1 MKYKNYKIL
10 NSLSEIDV
18 ERVKEPIVSF
28 DLFDTLIRRK
38 YLAVNEVHDTV
49 SAFLLARLGRSN
61 NVKPGELTL
70 SRYNT
75 GNFLKMSPHACLE
88 EPPLREVWE
97 RIIPTLVDKND
108 IRAHNLIDDIISYE
122 FDIELENLF
131 AVEGAHDLLKRLKN
145 GGKKIIAISDM
156 YFDGTKIKT
165 ILDKIGL
172 LEYFD
177 RVYVSV
183 DAEATK
189 QTGRLFRH
197 VLTDLGA
204 TPRMIH
210 HIGDNPH
217 SDIIMASK
225 VGLSVTQIDQ
235 PEYLRLERPSYGQ
248 RMDIHVEIA
257 DLSKAFL
264 FKILLGAIHSK
275 TDGIYFLSRDGLLLR
290 QLLNNWKSPFLDR
303 YLSHAK
309 TQDLFISRATSCW
322 LALNFHDDWLT
333 QAVGF
338 AFWLC
343 HGNATLRQI
352 SDLFGIAEVP
362 LADGSVLYSSSRDTL
377 LVVRAYKTAQLTD
390 KVRASLLTKRQ
401 LAEEYLASAGVFSA
415 RHITLCDIGYS
426 GTVARDLNSFFLQE
440 SSRAD
445 APAVPKVELELLS
458 TNANYQPNSV
468 LSQPYVHFADRS
480 ILPQDRLPQTL
491 TDSFAWLE
499 VFFKHPTYGP
509 LLGYQKKDDQVAPEY
524 TIGSAPVSGYPFH
537 KIAKSGDFRSEDI
550 VLLWMSSIS
559 FWDALIDPL
568 VARFSA
574 PDINTIKQM
583 MVPIYEDDAVS
594 DKKRSIVLVRPD
606 LSAPEIYQLAKRKDF
621 WIAGSIVASASPEI
635 DLSETTDGGRSETSA
650 TQSPSHPLSVRKKSK
665 LLSPLRPRKFGRDLL
680 LNARLAR
687 LKMGLDPFDA
697 SFYGTYYAD
706 LSTLD
711 ERALRRHFIE
721 HGRKEGR
728 FAESRALIAHLE
740 AENGPLPPD
749 FDAFAY
755 KSLHGDLRFETR
767 WQFEAHYLV
776 YGRRERRRYRP
787 VWDSRDED
795 FEELLHAGEIE
806 LTEEERSAWKQGTP
820 VRELIF
826 KRSHIEPGAWLDVL
840 HYGEFQAL
848 NYKWAGHLPSRAH
861 AIIALLTR
869 GIAELA
875 PLSLKGHFDLAYY
888 VRRHPELK
896 DSSSQEAYRHWLHH
910 GAGRGEAASEDD
922 RVFELIGERT
932 YPSAFRYELFASR
945 YQVSSETEAAHDR
958 VDLLDF
964 FLGGEFTADKELVE
978 GAGAARLWETVARR
992 ARERGRLDDAIQAY
1006 KNALDCVGAS
1016 GRILHQIADIYV
1028 SQHLLHDALDHYER
1042 CTAASSPD
1050 RWSFINGARLAA
1062 DLGYFEKSMRFIAQG
1077 ESIWASKEP
1086 WRRARDYAYEAW
1098 YAHALKS
1105 GPTESSLDVVR
1116 QISDLISGKST
1127 SQKSVSDPAGHV
1139 LVLLDWHHAPTKNQ
1153 EELISAFLNSELN
1166 REARIYTTEQII
1178 DSDLSFMG
1186 AACIVFHEIR
1196 STPSTLRIAGSAR
1209 ALSIPT
1215 MYWIG
1220 AIDGKDLPAFRD
1232 GSASSSLASLLE
1244 DRLALHFMSLCD
1256 RGIATLPTAI
1266 PILEQNTK
1274 QGAAALVGRL
1284 RRLRQRTRNNGT
1296 YIVRLP
1302 SDVAGRRLK
1311 ADAWSTLE
1319 RLLSNRDRVSVVY
1332 DQNIVPPREMSRFG
1346 RRLRS
1351 ADLTNTDAA
1360 SLWILAEAAGFI
1372 AFESGTPD
1380 TWSEA
1385 TIGQREATLL
1395 DVPFYDLGGHFAGS
1409 AASGSRGD
1417 ALPTLLRIVDGGS
1430 SVEAAET
1437 TSRIRTSDP
1446 LALPPANART
1456 ATHEQRASKLRV
1468 LYANVFFP
1476 PQTIGGA
1483 TRVVK
1488 DNVDYIIDNHSD
1500 DFELA
1505 ALTSDDE
1512 NDRNGSSRID
1522 DYRGIPVLRLA
1533 TPQELDMDWR
1543 AYNADVY
1550 CHAIKFLETFKPD
1563 LVHVHCLQRLSVAVI
1578 EACRTLNIRYIVTL
1592 HDAWWLSDYSF
1603 LTNEDGELVMP
1614 AEKVS
1619 AQRCSPRIGFSES
1632 LSRASQLRS
1641 ALAGAQMRLSVS
1653 QSFAKVYEACGFDVC
1668 VVANGV
1674 SRLRVRPRA
1683 APEARVR
1690 LVHVGGTQHHKG
1702 MHLVEAILRDN
1713 KFENLSLSYVDL
1725 FRDHGDIL
1733 QTIWGTTPV
1742 TVLGKIPSSSIE
1754 DLYAQTDVLLAPSI
1768 WPESFGLV
1776 AREAMNAGC
1785 WVIASSIGSMG
1796 EEVIHGHNGFLV
1808 DVARPESLLAVLRE
1822 IDQNPSV
1829 YKKSPPSRAE
1839 MRTADQ
1845 QSQELV
1851 DVYRSLVTRD

>member
-1 MKYKNYKIL
+1 MKYENYKIL
-10 NSLSEIDV
+10 NSLSEIGA

-49 SAFLLARLGRSN
+49 SAYFLARLGRRDS
-61 NVKPGELTL
+61 VKPGELTL

-75 GNFLKMSPHACLE
+75 GNFLKMSPHARLE
-88 EPPLREVWE
+88 EPPLRKVWE
-97 RIIPTLVDKND
+97 RIVPTLAEKND

-145 GGKKIIAISDM
+145 CGKKIVAISDM
-156 YFDGTKIKT
+156 YFDGAKIKI

-189 QTGRLFRH
+189 QTGRLFQH
-197 VLTDLGA
+197 VLTDLAA
-204 TPRMIH
+204 TPSMIH

-248 RMDIHVEIA
+248 RKDIHVEIE

-264 FKILLGAIHSK
+264 FKILLSATHNQ
-275 TDGIYFLSRDGLLLR
+275 TDRIYFLSRDGLLLR
-290 QLLNNWKSPFLDR
+290 QLLNNWKSPFLNQ
-303 YLSHAK
+303 YLNRAK

-322 LALNFHDDWLT
+322 LALNFRDDWLT
-333 QAVGF
+333 QAVGL

-362 LADGSVLYSSSRDTL
+362 LADDTVLYSSSRDTS
-377 LVVRAYKTAQLTD
+377 LVVRAYKTAQLEG
-390 KVRASLLTKRQ
+390 KVRDSLLKKRQ

-440 SSRAD
+440 SSRAG
-445 APAVPKVELELLS
+445 APTAPKVELELLS

-468 LSQPYVHFADRS
+468 LSQPYVHFANRS
-480 ILPQDRLPQTL
+480 IMPQERLPQIL

-499 VFFKHPTYGP
+499 FFFKHPNYGP
-509 LLGYQKKDDQVAPEY
+509 LLGYQQKDGQVAPEY
-524 TIGSAPVSGYPFH
+524 KIDSTPTSDYPYH
-537 KIAKSGDFRSEDI
+537 KILKSNEFKSEDI
-550 VLLWMSSIS
+550 VLLWMSSVS
-559 FWDALIDPL
+559 FWDQLIDPL
-568 VARFSA
+568 MARFSA

-583 MVPIYEDDAVS
+583 MVQIYEDDAVS
-594 DKKRSIVLVRPD
+594 NKKRSIVLVRPD
-606 LSAPEIYQLAKRKDF
+606 LSAPEIHQLAKRKDF
-621 WIAGSIVASASPEI
+621 WIPGSIVASASPEI
-635 DLSETTDGGRSETSA
+635 DLSETLDGERTAAST
-650 TQSPSHPLSVRKKSK
+650 TQTLSHPLSAHKKQK
-665 LLSPLRPRKFGRDLL
+665 LLSPLRPKKLGRNLL

-687 LKMGLDPFDA
+687 LKLGLDRFDA
-697 SFYGTYYAD
+697 SFYRTYYAD

-711 ERALRRHFIE
+711 ERAMRRHFIE

-728 FAESRALIAHLE
+728 FADSGALIAHLE
-740 AENGPLPPD
+740 SEHGPLPPD

-755 KSLHGDLRFETR
+755 KRLHGDLRFETR
-767 WQFEAHYLV
+767 WQLEAHYLT

-795 FEELLHAGEIE
+795 FEELLHVGEIE
-806 LTEEERSAWKQGTP
+806 LTEEERSAWKRGTS

-826 KRSHIEPGAWLDVL
+826 KRSRIEPGAWLDLL

-861 AIIALLTR
+861 AIVALLRR
-869 GIAELA
+869 GVAELA
-875 PLSLKGHFDLAYY
+875 PLSLTGHFDLAYY

-896 DSSSQEAYRHWLHH
+896 DSSPQEAYRHWLHH

-922 RVFELIGERT
+922 RIFELIGERT
-932 YPSAFRYELFASR
+932 YPTAFRYELFASR
-945 YQVSSETEAAHDR
+945 YQVLSETEAAHDR

-964 FLGGEFTADKELVE
+964 FLRGEFTADKELIE
-978 GAGAARLWETVARR
+978 GPGAARLWETVARR
-992 ARERGRLDDAIQAY
+992 AHERGRLDDAVQAY
-1006 KNALDCVGAS
+1006 KNALDCGGAS
-1016 GRILHQIADIYV
+1016 GRILHQLADIYV

-1042 CTAASSPD
+1042 CTAASRPN

-1062 DLGYFEKSMRFIAQG
+1062 DLRYFDKSLRLIAQG

-1086 WRRARDYAYEAW
+1086 WRRARDYVYDAW
-1098 YAHALKS
+1098 YTHALKS
-1105 GPTESSLDVVR
+1105 GPSDSSLDVVKK
-1116 QISDLISGKST
+1116 ISDLISGEST
-1127 SQKSVSDPAGHV
+1127 VQKSVSDPSGYV
-1139 LVLLDWHHAPTKNQ
+1139 IVLLDRDNAPTKNE
-1153 EELISAFLNSELN
+1153 EELISAFINGELN
-1166 REARIYTTEQII
+1166 RKTKIYTTHHII
-1178 DSDLSFMG
+1178 NSDISFMG
-1186 AACIVFHEIR
+1186 AACIVFHETR
-1196 STPSTLRIAGSAR
+1196 STLPTLRIAGSAR

-1220 AIDGKDLPAFRD
+1220 ALDGKDLPAFRD
-1232 GSASSSLASLLE
+1232 GGASSSLASLLE

-1256 RGIATLPTAI
+1256 RGIATQPAAI
-1266 PILEQNTK
+1266 PILERNTK
-1274 QGAAALVGRL
+1274 KGAAVLVGRL
-1284 RRLRQRTRNNGT
+1284 RRLRQRTRNSGT

-1302 SDVAGRRLK
+1302 GDVAGKRPK

-1319 RLLSNRDRVSVVY
+1319 RLLLERDRVSVVY
-1332 DQNIVPPREMSRFG
+1332 DQSIVAPREMSRFG

-1351 ADLTNTDAA
+1351 ADLTTTDAA
-1360 SLWILAEAAGFI
+1360 SSWILAEAAGYI
-1372 AFESGTPD
+1372 SFESGTPG
-1380 TWSEA
+1380 TWGEA
-1385 TIGQREATLL
+1385 TIGHREAALL
-1395 DVPFYDLGGHFAGS
+1395 DVPFYDLDGHFAES
-1409 AASGSRGD
+1409 ALSGSRGD
-1417 ALPTLLRIVDGGS
+1417 ALSALLRIVDEGS
-1430 SVEAAET
+1430 SIEVAET
-1437 TSRIRTSDP
+1437 TNQIRASDP
-1446 LALPPANART
+1446 LARPPGNART
-1456 ATHEQRASKLRV
+1456 AAHEQTASKLRV

-1500 DFELA
+1500 EFELA

-1512 NDRNGSSRID
+1512 NDSNGSSRID

-1550 CHAIKFLETFKPD
+1550 CHAIEFLKTFKPD
-1563 LVHVHCLQRLSVAVI
+1563 LVHVHCLQRLSIAVI
-1578 EACRTLNIRYIVTL
+1578 EACRTLNIAYIVTL
-1592 HDAWWLSDYSF
+1592 HDAWWLSDFSF

-1614 AEKVS
+1614 AENVS

-1653 QSFAKVYEACGFDVC
+1653 QSFAKVYESCGFDVR

-1674 SRLRVRPRA
+1674 SRLKVRPRA
-1683 APEARVR
+1683 ASDARVR
-1690 LVHVGGTQHHKG
+1690 LAHVGGTQHHKG

-1725 FRDHGDIL
+1725 FRDHGDVS
-1733 QTIWGTTPV
+1733 QTVWGTTPV

-1754 DLYAQTDVLLAPSI
+1754 EIYAQTDVLLAPST

-1785 WVIASSIGSMG
+1785 WVIASSLGSMG
-1796 EEVIHGHNGFLV
+1796 EEVTHGRNGFLV
-1808 DVARPESLLAVLRE
+1808 DVARPESLLTALRE
-1822 IDQNPSV
+1822 IDQNPST
-1829 YKKSPPSRAE
+1829 YKKSPPLRAA

-1851 DVYRSLVTRD
+1851 DVYRSLVTRN

>member
-1 MKYKNYKIL
+1 MKSENFKIV
-10 NSLSEIDV
+10 NSLSEIDP
-18 ERVKEPIVSF
+18 EHIKEPIVSF

-49 SAFLLARLGRSN
+49 SAYLLARAGRRN
-61 NVKPGELTL
+61 TAKPGELTL
-70 SRYNT
+70 ARYNT
-75 GNFLKMSPHACLE
+75 GNFLKMSPHAGLE
-88 EPPLREVWE
+88 EPPLKLVWE
-97 RIIPTLVDKND
+97 RIVPTLINKDD
-108 IRAHNLIDDIISYE
+108 IRARNLIDDVISYE

-131 AVEGAHDLLKRLKN
+131 AVRGARDLLSKLKKC
-145 GGKKIIAISDM
+145 GKKIVAISDM
-156 YFDGTKIKT
+156 YFDGAKINT
-165 ILDKIGL
+165 ILDRIGL

-189 QTGRLFRH
+189 QTGNLFRH
-197 VLTDLGA
+197 VLADLA
-204 TPRMIH
+204 AKPSMIH

-217 SDIIMASK
+217 SDIIMARK

-235 PEYLRLERPSYGQ
+235 PEHLRLERPSYGQ
-248 RMDIHVEIA
+248 RTDIHAEIA

-264 FKILLGAIHSK
+264 FKVLLGALNTQ
-275 TDGIYFLSRDGLLLR
+275 TDCIYFLSRDGLLLR
-290 QLLNNWKSPFLDR
+290 QLLDNWKSPFLNR
-303 YLSHAK
+303 YLTHAK

-322 LALNFHDDWLT
+322 LALNFRDDWLT

-362 LADGSVLYSSSRDTL
+362 LADDGILYSSSRDTS
-377 LVVRAYKTAQLTD
+377 LVVRAYTTGQLAD
-390 KVRASLLTKRQ
+390 KVRESLLKKRQ
-401 LAEEYLASAGVFSA
+401 LAEKYLASAGLFSA

-440 SSRAD
+440 SSRVD
-445 APAVPKVELELLS
+445 APTVPSVELELLS
-458 TNANYQPNSV
+458 TNANYQPNSI
-468 LSQPYVHFADRS
+468 LAQPYVHFANHS
-480 ILPQDRLPQTL
+480 IMPQERLPQTL

-499 VFFKHPTYGP
+499 FFFKHPSYGP
-509 LLGYQKKDDQVAPEY
+509 LLGYQQKSNQIAPEY
-524 TIGSAPVSGYPFH
+524 TVDSEPVGGHPFNKIVELGS
-537 KIAKSGDFRSEDI
+537 FRSEDI

-559 FWDALIDPL
+559 FWDQLIDSL
-568 VARFSA
+568 TARFSA

-594 DKKRSIVLVRPD
+594 NKKRSVVLVRPD
-606 LSAPEIYQLAKRKDF
+606 LSAAEIHQLAKRKDF
-621 WIAGSIVASASPEI
+621 WIPGSIVASASPEI
-635 DLSETTDGGRSETSA
+635 DLSETMDDGQSEISA
-650 TQSPSHPLSVRKKSK
+650 TPSLSSPQSPRRKSR
-665 LLSPLRPRKFGRDLL
+665 LLAPLRPRKLGRDLL
-680 LNARLAR
+680 LSARLAR
-687 LKMGLDPFDA
+687 LRMGLDRFDA
-697 SFYGTYYAD
+697 SFYRTHYAD
-706 LSTLD
+706 LSALD
-711 ERALRRHFIE
+711 ERALRRHFIQ

-728 FAESRALIAHLE
+728 FAEPGALIAHLE
-740 AENGPLPPD
+740 SENGPLPPD
-749 FDAFAY
+749 FEAFAY
-755 KSLHGDLRFETR
+755 RSLHGDLRFETR
-767 WQFEAHYLV
+767 WQLESHYLV

-795 FEELLHAGEIE
+795 FEELLHTGEIE
-806 LTEEERSAWKQGTP
+806 LSEEERSAWKRGTS

-826 KRSHIEPGAWLDVL
+826 KRSHIEPGPWLDLL

-848 NYKWAGHLPSRAH
+848 NYKWSGHLPSRAH
-861 AIIALLTR
+861 AIVALLSR
-869 GIAELA
+869 GVAELA

-888 VRRHPELK
+888 VRKHPELK
-896 DSSSQEAYRHWLHH
+896 DSSPQDAYRHWLHH

-922 RVFELIGERT
+922 RIFELVGERT
-932 YPSAFRYELFASR
+932 YPTSFRYELFASR
-945 YQVSSETEAAHDR
+945 YQVSSETELALDR
-958 VDLLDF
+958 VDLLDI
-964 FLGGEFTADKELVE
+964 FLRGGFTADRELVE
-978 GAGAARLWETVARR
+978 GAGAARVWEIVARR
-992 ARERGRLDDAIQAY
+992 AQEHGRLDDAIQAY
-1006 KNALDCVGAS
+1006 KNALDCGGAP
-1016 GRILHQIADIYV
+1016 GRILHQLADIYV

-1042 CTAASSPD
+1042 CTAAPSPD

-1062 DLGYFEKSMRFIAQG
+1062 DLRYFEKSIRFIAQG

-1098 YAHALKS
+1098 YTHALRS
-1105 GPTESSLDVVR
+1105 GPDESALDVVR
-1116 QISDLISGKST
+1116 QISDLIWEKSIV
-1127 SQKSVSDPAGHV
+1127 QKALSDPAGHV
-1139 LVLLDWHHAPTKNQ
+1139 IVLLDRPHAPTKKE
-1153 EELISAFLNSELN
+1153 EELISAFINGEFN
-1166 REARIYTTEQII
+1166 RQARIYTTQQII
-1178 DSDLSFMG
+1178 DSNVSFLG
-1186 AACIVFHEIR
+1186 AACIVFHETR
-1196 STPSTLRIAGSAR
+1196 STPSTLRIAASAR
-1209 ALSIPT
+1209 ALSLPA
-1215 MYWIG
+1215 MYWAG
-1220 AIDGKDLPAFRD
+1220 ALDGKDLPAFRD
-1232 GSASSSLASLLE
+1232 HGASSSLASLLE
-1244 DRLALHFMSLCD
+1244 DKLALHFMSLCD
-1256 RGIATLPTAI
+1256 RGIATLPAAI
-1266 PILEQNTK
+1266 PVLEQNTK

-1284 RRLRQRTRNNGT
+1284 RRLQQRTRHNGT

-1302 SDVAGRRLK
+1302 GDVAGKHLK
-1311 ADAWSTLE
+1311 ANAWSTLA
-1319 RLLSNRDRVSVVY
+1319 RLLSKRDRVSIVY
-1332 DQNIVPPREMSRFG
+1332 DQDIVAPRDMSRFG
-1346 RRLRS
+1346 NRVRP

-1360 SLWILAEAAGFI
+1360 SSWILAEAAGYI
-1372 AFESGTPD
+1372 SFESGTQD
-1380 TWSEA
+1380 TRRGA
-1385 TIGQREATLL
+1385 TIGQREAALL
-1395 DVPFYDLGGHFAGS
+1395 DVPFYDLAGHLAGS
-1409 AASGSRGD
+1409 APSGSGGD
-1417 ALPTLLRIVDGGS
+1417 ALSTLLRIVDGGS
-1430 SVEAAET
+1430 SIDVAET
-1437 TSRIRTSDP
+1437 TNRIRTSDP
-1446 LALPPANART
+1446 FTLPPANAQEANHR
-1456 ATHEQRASKLRV
+1456 QRASKLRV

-1500 DFELA
+1500 EFELA

-1550 CHAIKFLETFKPD
+1550 CRAVEFLKTFKPD

-1578 EACRTLNIRYIVTL
+1578 EACRTLDIRYIVTL

-1614 AEKVS
+1614 AENVS

-1641 ALAGAQMRLSVS
+1641 ALAGAQVRLSVS
-1653 QSFAKVYEACGFDVC
+1653 RSFAKIYESCGFDVQ

-1674 SRLRVRPRA
+1674 SRLKSRPRV
-1683 APEARVR
+1683 APDTHVR

-1713 KFENLSLSYVDL
+1713 TFNNLSLSYIDL
-1725 FRDHGDIL
+1725 FRDHGDVS

-1742 TVLGKIPSSSIE
+1742 TVLGKIPSSAIE
-1754 DLYAQTDVLLAPSI
+1754 DLYARTDVLLAPST

-1796 EEVIHGHNGFLV
+1796 EEVIPGRNGFLV
-1808 DVARPESLLAVLRE
+1808 DVSRPETFLAALRE
-1822 IDQNPSV
+1822 IDQNPAT

-1851 DVYRSLVTRD
+1851 DVYRSLMTRG

>member
-1 MKYKNYKIL
+1 MEQEKYKIV
-10 NSLSEIDV
+10 NSLTGIDAKYI
-18 ERVKEPIVSF
+18 EQPIVSF

-49 SAFLLARLGRSN
+49 SAYLLARLGRIDTI
-61 NVKPGELTL
+61 KPGEITL

-75 GNFLKMSPHACLE
+75 GNFLKMSPHARLE
-88 EPPLREVWE
+88 EPPLRKVWE
-97 RIIPTLVDKND
+97 RIVPMLVAKND
-108 IRAHNLIDDIISYE
+108 IRAHDLIDDIISYE

-131 AVEGAHDLLKRLKN
+131 AVEGAHDLLERLTKC
-145 GGKKIIAISDM
+145 GKKIIAISDM

-172 LEYFD
+172 LKYFD

-189 QTGRLFRH
+189 QTGHLFRH
-197 VLTDLGA
+197 VLADLAA
-204 TPRMIH
+204 TPDMIH

-235 PEYLRLERPSYGQ
+235 PEHLRLERPSYGQ
-248 RMDIHVEIA
+248 RPDINVEIA

-264 FKILLGAIHSK
+264 FKILLSATHNQ
-275 TDGIYFLSRDGLLLR
+275 TDRIYFLSRDGLLLR
-290 QLLNNWKSPFLDR
+290 QLLNDWKSPFLDR
-303 YLSHAK
+303 YFKRAK

-322 LALNFHDDWLT
+322 LALNFRDDWLT
-333 QAVGF
+333 QAVGL

-362 LADGSVLYSSSRDTL
+362 LADDTVLYSSSRDTS
-377 LVVRAYKTAQLTD
+377 LVVRAYKTAQLEG
-390 KVRASLLTKRQ
+390 KVRDSLLKKRQ

-440 SSRAD
+440 SSRAG
-445 APAVPKVELELLS
+445 APTAPKVELELLS

-468 LSQPYVHFADRS
+468 LSQPYVHFANRS
-480 ILPQDRLPQTL
+480 IMPQERLPQIL

-499 VFFKHPTYGP
+499 FFFKHPNYGP
-509 LLGYQKKDDQVAPEY
+509 LLGYQQKDGQIAPEY
-524 TIGSAPVSGYPFH
+524 KIDSTPASDYPYH
-537 KIAKSGDFRSEDI
+537 KILEYNDFKSEDI
-550 VLLWMSSIS
+550 VLLWMSSVS
-559 FWDALIDPL
+559 FWDQLIDPL
-568 VARFSA
+568 MARFSA

-583 MVPIYEDDAVS
+583 MVQIYEDDAVS
-594 DKKRSIVLVRPD
+594 NKKRSIVLVRPD
-606 LSAPEIYQLAKRKDF
+606 LSASEIHQLAKRKDF
-621 WIAGSIVASASPEI
+621 WIPGSIVASASPEI
-635 DLSETTDGGRSETSA
+635 DLSETLDGERTAAST
-650 TQSPSHPLSVRKKSK
+650 TQTLSHPLSAHKKQK
-665 LLSPLRPRKFGRDLL
+665 LLSPLRPKKLGRNLL
-680 LNARLAR
+680 LNAGLAR
-687 LKMGLDPFDA
+687 LKLGLDRFDA
-697 SFYGTYYAD
+697 SFYRTYYAD

-728 FAESRALIAHLE
+728 FADSGALIAHLE
-740 AENGPLPPD
+740 SEHGPLPPD

-755 KSLHGDLRFETR
+755 KRLHGDLRFEIR
-767 WQFEAHYLV
+767 WQLEAHYLA

-795 FEELLHAGEIE
+795 FEELLHVGEIE
-806 LTEEERSAWKQGTP
+806 LTEEERSAWKRGTS

-826 KRSHIEPGAWLDVL
+826 KRSRIEPGAWLDLL

-861 AIIALLTR
+861 AIVALLRR
-869 GIAELA
+869 GVAELA
-875 PLSLKGHFDLAYY
+875 PLSLTGHFDLAYY

-896 DSSSQEAYRHWLHH
+896 DSSPQEAYRHWLHH

-922 RVFELIGERT
+922 RIFALIGERT
-932 YPSAFRYELFASR
+932 YPTAFRYELFASR
-945 YQVSSETEAAHDR
+945 YQVLSETEAAHDR

-964 FLGGEFTADKELVE
+964 FLRGEFTADKELIE
-978 GAGAARLWETVARR
+978 GPGAARLWETVARR
-992 ARERGRLDDAIQAY
+992 AHERGRLDDAVQAY
-1006 KNALDCVGAS
+1006 KNALDCGGAS
-1016 GRILHQIADIYV
+1016 GRILHQLADIYV

-1042 CTAASSPD
+1042 CAAASSPN

-1062 DLGYFEKSMRFIAQG
+1062 DLRYFDKSLRFIAQG

-1086 WRRARDYAYEAW
+1086 WRRARDYVYDAW
-1098 YAHALKS
+1098 YTHALKS
-1105 GPTESSLDVVR
+1105 GPSDSSLDVVR
-1116 QISDLISGKST
+1116 KISDLILGDST
-1127 SQKSVSDPAGHV
+1127 VQKLVSDPSGYV
-1139 LVLLDWHHAPTKNQ
+1139 IVLLDRDNAPTKKE
-1153 EELISAFLNSELN
+1153 EELISAFINGELN
-1166 REARIYTTEQII
+1166 RKTKIYTTQQII
-1178 DSDLSFMG
+1178 NSDVSFMG
-1186 AACIVFHEIR
+1186 AACIVFHETR
-1196 STPSTLRIAGSAR
+1196 STLPTLRIAGSAR
-1209 ALSIPT
+1209 ALSIPS

-1220 AIDGKDLPAFRD
+1220 ALDGKDLPAFRD
-1232 GSASSSLASLLE
+1232 GGASSSLASLLE

-1256 RGIATLPTAI
+1256 RGIATQPAAI
-1266 PILEQNTK
+1266 PMLERNTK
-1274 QGAAALVGRL
+1274 KGAAVLVGRL
-1284 RRLRQRTRNNGT
+1284 RRLRQRTRNSGT

-1302 SDVAGRRLK
+1302 GDVAGKRPK

-1319 RLLSNRDRVSVVY
+1319 RLLLERDRVSVVY
-1332 DQNIVPPREMSRFG
+1332 DQSIVAPREMSRFG

-1351 ADLTNTDAA
+1351 ADLTTTDAA
-1360 SLWILAEAAGFI
+1360 SSWILAEAAGYI
-1372 AFESGTPD
+1372 SFESGTPG
-1380 TWSEA
+1380 TWGEA
-1385 TIGQREATLL
+1385 TIGHREAALL

-1409 AASGSRGD
+1409 ALSGSRGD
-1417 ALPTLLRIVDGGS
+1417 ALSALLRIVDEGS
-1430 SVEAAET
+1430 SIEVAET
-1437 TSRIRTSDP
+1437 TNRIRTSDP
-1446 LALPPANART
+1446 LALPPGNART
-1456 ATHEQRASKLRV
+1456 AADEQTASKLRV

-1500 DFELA
+1500 EFQLA

-1550 CHAIKFLETFKPD
+1550 CHAIEFLKTFKPD

-1578 EACRTLNIRYIVTL
+1578 EACRTLNIPYIVTL
-1592 HDAWWLSDYSF
+1592 HDAWWLSDFSF

-1614 AEKVS
+1614 AENVS
-1619 AQRCSPRIGFSES
+1619 AQRCSPRIDFSES

-1653 QSFAKVYEACGFDVC
+1653 QSFAKVYESCGFDVR

-1674 SRLRVRPRA
+1674 SRLEVRPRA
-1683 APEARVR
+1683 ASDARVR
-1690 LVHVGGTQHHKG
+1690 LAHVGGTQHHKG

-1725 FRDHGDIL
+1725 FRDHGDVS
-1733 QTIWGTTPV
+1733 QTVWGTTPV

-1754 DLYAQTDVLLAPSI
+1754 DIYAQTDVLLAPST

-1776 AREAMNAGC
+1776 AREAVNAGC
-1785 WVIASSIGSMG
+1785 WVIASSLGSMG
-1796 EEVIHGHNGFLV
+1796 EEVTHGQNGFLV
-1808 DVARPESLLAVLRE
+1808 DVERPESLLAALRE
-1822 IDQNPSV
+1822 IDQNPST
-1829 YKKSPPSRAE
+1829 YKKSPPLRAA

-1851 DVYRSLVTRD
+1851 DVYRSLVTRN

>member
-1 MKYKNYKIL
+1 MKHENHNIV
-10 NSLSEIDV
+10 NSLSEINA
-18 ERVKEPIVSF
+18 ERVEEPIVSF

-49 SAFLLARLGRSN
+49 SAYLLARLGRSDN
-61 NVKPGELTL
+61 AKPGDLTL
-70 SRYNT
+70 ARYNT
-75 GNFLKMSPHACLE
+75 GNFLKMSPHTRLE
-88 EPPLREVWE
+88 EPPLRKVWE
-97 RIIPTLVDKND
+97 RIVPTLVDKND
-108 IRAHNLIDDIISYE
+108 IRAHNLIDDVISYE

-131 AVEGAHDLLKRLKN
+131 AVEGAHDLLKRLKKC
-145 GGKKIIAISDM
+145 GKKIVAISDM
-156 YFDGTKIKT
+156 YFDGAKIKI

-197 VLTDLGA
+197 VLTDLAA
-204 TPRMIH
+204 TPSMIH

-248 RMDIHVEIA
+248 RKDIHVEIA

-264 FKILLGAIHSK
+264 LKLLLGAIHSQ
-275 TDGIYFLSRDGLLLR
+275 TDRIYFLSRDGLLLR

-303 YLSHAK
+303 YLSHAT

-322 LALNFHDDWLT
+322 LALNFRDDWLT

-343 HGNATLRQI
+343 HGHATLRQI

-362 LADGSVLYSSSRDTL
+362 LADDSVLYSSSRDTL
-377 LVVRAYKTAQLTD
+377 LVVRAYKTAQLTE
-390 KVRASLLTKRQ
+390 KVRASLLKKRQ

-445 APAVPKVELELLS
+445 APAVPRVELELLS
-458 TNANYQPNSV
+458 TNANYQPNSI

-509 LLGYQKKDDQVAPEY
+509 LLGYQKKEGQAAPEY
-524 TIGSAPVSGYPFH
+524 TIDSEPVSDYPFH
-537 KIAKSGDFRSEDI
+537 KIVKSSDFRSEDI

-559 FWDALIDPL
+559 SWDALIDPL

-635 DLSETTDGGRSETSA
+635 DLSETMDGERSEPSA
-650 TQSPSHPLSVRKKSK
+650 TQTPSHPLSARKKSK
-665 LLSPLRPRKFGRDLL
+665 LLSQLRPKKLGRDLL

-687 LKMGLDPFDA
+687 LRVGLDRFDA
-697 SFYGTYYAD
+697 SFYRTYYAD
-706 LSTLD
+706 LSNLD

-728 FAESRALIAHLE
+728 FAESEALIAHLE
-740 AENGPLPPD
+740 TENGPLPPD

-755 KSLHGDLRFETR
+755 KSLHGDLRFDTR
-767 WQFEAHYLV
+767 WQLESHYLM

-806 LTEEERSAWKQGTP
+806 LTEEERSAWKRGTS

-861 AIIALLTR
+861 AIVALLSR
-869 GIAELA
+869 GVAQLA

-896 DSSSQEAYRHWLHH
+896 DFSPQEAYRHWLHH

-922 RVFELIGERT
+922 RIFELIGERT
-932 YPSAFRYELFASR
+932 YPTAFRYELFASR
-945 YQVSSETEAAHDR
+945 YQVSSEIEAAHDR

-964 FLGGEFTADKELVE
+964 FLRGEFTADKELVA
-978 GAGAARLWETVARR
+978 GDGAARLWETVARR

-1006 KNALDCVGAS
+1006 KNALDCGGAS
-1016 GRILHQIADIYV
+1016 GRILHQLADIYV

-1042 CTAASSPD
+1042 CAAASSPD

-1062 DLGYFEKSMRFIAQG
+1062 DLRYFEKSMRFIAQG

-1127 SQKSVSDPAGHV
+1127 GQKSISNPAGHV
-1139 LVLLDWHHAPTKNQ
+1139 LVLLDRHHAPTKNE
-1153 EELISAFLNSELN
+1153 EELISAFLSGEFN

-1178 DSDLSFMG
+1178 DSDISFMG
-1186 AACIVFHEIR
+1186 AACIVFHETR

-1215 MYWIG
+1215 IYWIG
-1220 AIDGKDLPAFRD
+1220 ALDGKDLPAFRD

-1256 RGIATLPTAI
+1256 RGIATLPAAI
-1266 PILEQNTK
+1266 PILEQNTR

-1302 SDVAGRRLK
+1302 RDVAGRRLK

-1319 RLLSNRDRVSVVY
+1319 RLLSKRNRVSVVY

-1360 SLWILAEAAGFI
+1360 SLWIMAEAAGFI

-1380 TWSEA
+1380 TRSEA

-1395 DVPFYDLGGHFAGS
+1395 DVPFYDLGEHFTGS
-1409 AASGSRGD
+1409 APSGSRGD

-1430 SVEAAET
+1430 SVEVAEA
-1437 TSRIRTSDP
+1437 TSRIRTLDP
-1446 LALPPANART
+1446 LALPLATART
-1456 ATHEQRASKLRV
+1456 ATHQQRASKLRV

-1550 CHAIKFLETFKPD
+1550 CHAIKFLEIFKPD

-1578 EACRTLNIRYIVTL
+1578 EACRTLNIQYIVTL

-1614 AEKVS
+1614 AENVS

-1653 QSFAKVYEACGFDVC
+1653 QSFARVYESCGFDVR

-1713 KFENLSLSYVDL
+1713 KFENLSLSYIDL
-1725 FRDHGDIL
+1725 FRDHGDVS

-1742 TVLGKIPSSSIE
+1742 TVLGKVPSSSIE
-1754 DLYAQTDVLLAPSI
+1754 DIYAQTDVLLAPST

-1796 EEVIHGHNGFLV
+1796 EEVTHGQNGILV
-1808 DVARPESLLAVLRE
+1808 DVARPESLLAALRE
-1822 IDQNPSV
+1822 IDQNPST
-1829 YKKSPPSRAE
+1829 YKKSPSSRAA

-1845 QSQELV
+1845 QSKELV
-1851 DVYRSLVTRD
+1851 DVYRSLVTRN